1 MDDDIVRR
9 LREHADP
16 ERWRDSPTDRACPQ
30 RAPSDRTSATAEND
44 LQSWDGRPFD
54 EGPKSTGRGCGP
66 SESVPKP
73 QGPKVGPPE
82 DHTSWSS
89 GTEEA
94 EIAAADDVA
103 RLVTKEDV

>member
-1 MDDDIVRR
+1 MRQMQQD
-9 LREHADP
+9 A
-16 ERWRDSPTDRACPQ
+16 RDVKSM
-30 RAPSDRTSATAEND
+30 SND
-44 LQSWDGRPFD
+44 SLNGGETRP
-54 EGPKSTGRGCGP
+54 
-66 SESVPKP
+66 PKP